1 MAIIK
6 VFTVTLFNDLDHFLD
21 MHNSKT
27 AFVNFGTGVYI
38 CRRKIQY
45 IDILNIYIYTIL
57 IFHNTCLG
65 KPHRIYIYIYN
76 IYIVMICKCKCVRAQ
91 QASKLRKF

>member
-38 CRRKIQY
+38 CRRKIQH
-45 IDILNIYIYTIL
+45 IDILNIYIYDLDISQYLFGETPS
-57 IFHNTCLG
+57 H
-65 KPHRIYIYIYN
+65 IYIY
-76 IYIVMICKCKCVRAQ
+76 RERERERE
-91 QASKLRKF
+91 STE